1 MRHRCQPGD
10 DATHKNH
17 GNRGISV
24 CEEWG
29 DFAAFRD
36 WAVANGYRDD
46 LTLDRVD
53 NDGDYCPKNCRW
65 ATREEQN
72 NNTSRN
78 RFVSYNGELHTVAEW
93 SRIVGVPY
101 HTLLYRIIRH
111 NWSVEKALT
120 TPVKEINR

>member
-1 MRHRCQPGD
+1 
-10 DATHKNH
+10 
-17 GNRGISV
+17 V